1 MSRNRQPDMVRARLI
16 STAGPYLEAQI
27 EVDGVVFTV
36 MDEFSVS
43 TRTALKPGEEFDYE
57 FSAELLEDE
66 EWEQIFS
73 CNPDGKVGLV
83 PLGSWRYRAYGK
95 VISVNPVIV
104 DCGLLE
110 VEGVVSSHD
119 PALVGENV
127 AFTISRLGG
136 YAYAI

>member
-1 MSRNRQPDMVRARLI
+1 MVRAKLI
-16 STAGPYLEAQI
+16 STEGPYLEARI

-43 TRTALKPGEEFDYE
+43 AQTTPKPGEAFDYE
-57 FSAELLEDE
+57 FSAELLDDE
-66 EWEQIFS
+66 EWVQIFS
-73 CNPDGKVGLV
+73 GNPEGKVGLV
-83 PLGSWRYRAYGK
+83 PLGGWRYRAYGK

-104 DCGLLE
+104 DCDLLE

-136 YAYAI
+136 YAYTI